1 MLTALLE
8 TKLPGKGKTLNGP
21 GHKVRAGQLQ
31 FSSLKH
37 LKFVIFLVF
46 TSYFSM
52 GCFYHSSSDS
62 STFETVEELQ

>member
-1 MLTALLE
+1 MCVKTGKEMAVLTALLE

-37 LKFVIFLVF
+37 QNC
-46 TSYFSM
+46 YFSS
-52 GCFYHSSSDS
+52 FY
-62 STFETVEELQ
+62 FLLFYGLFLP